1 MKAQSNLRWRQ
12 DGLCGS
18 GYPLADGTPA
28 QCDPNGD
35 NPCCDHA
42 WYGRCGN
49 STESCSCHNC
59 TDYGRINSEWKNSS
73 QRQKTRYDGKCG
85 SMYPFPGS
93 STTAECDPEG
103 DKPCCSDWWYG
114 RCGNTSEHC
123 SCASCTNF
131 RYVQDWQNSD
141 GDLRWRYDG
150 KCGYLNFLPDGSP
163 AQCDPNGENP
173 CCNDTLNGQCGN
185 TTESCSC
192 SNCTDY
198 GRINSE
204 WIDSS
209 RTQKTRYDGKCG
221 SMYHF
226 PGSSTPAE
234 CDPEGDKP
242 CCSDWWDGRC
252 GNTSEHCLCASCK
265 NYRYMKDWEDS
276 GKELRWRHDGF
287 CGTDYPM
294 PDGSPAECDPEGK
307 NPCCSDSWNGQCGHT
322 PSHCSCTHCID
333 YKTIYREWR
342 LSEGSQRWWYNGF
355 CGNAYLLPDKASVE
369 CNPDGDKSCCDLV
382 LGICTSSICSCKG
395 SCIDYKFIKAWK
407 ESDGKLT
414 WRPDNRCGREYSL
427 PDGSPSEC
435 DPDGNYPC
443 CDRRKE
449 RCSADLESCL
459 CADDCVDYSSVKAIR
474 RSNENCTIVRIHT
487 GYLKHVCFNE
497 ITKEQYFICSH
508 PRNNTFERYAVDLR
522 ADDSSSVAM
531 RGVSEVCENDPFSY
545 QSCGFGNR
553 ITNSAVLCGGYVCK
567 KENKFKTFIP
577 CTGEYCDVEGRNC
590 SQSLNAMDSSNVYC
604 NDRCDSHG
612 CQDESY
618 CNGYSYGLNCSVVT
632 GPFST
637 IKYLPVSHLCGKKNI
652 CFYGEDQSN
661 CHVTLNTTYSCEL
674 YETGLVVPISQNRR
688 CSAFYIAKDKS
699 YNDRYTPPYCSNF
712 LDQTNCSAVK
722 RIGGYCQVNGFRSSI
737 SIFMVC
743 STLVNPQTN
752 LLVDLCDDGLQ
763 NKCLSPYPGCK
774 IHKHW
779 MCDEKKD
786 CSDGIDETHE
796 ICATKTDNFNFT
808 CIRRFPPHRTA
819 EAIPVSWIMDM
830 ETDCMDGEDEN
841 FSKWELHICQE
852 TRQILLPGEHC
863 EDFFKCSHDG
873 LAFVSLRLLCDGVD
887 SCGDGTENEV
897 CMHARDRPDIWN
909 HTTTVLNGT
918 VRSVCNASI
927 STCEVKEFKRPWGS
941 VFGEEKI
948 ELYVPTSK
956 VYCNETFG
964 ERYFFSSCM
973 NLCKESNASLLSI
986 DRKLKYNSC
995 PGQFP
1000 DRTYTLGNNSYL
1012 TFVDKTEEGWYHQ
1025 NYYQCD
1031 NGRCVGYEQVC
1042 DLIDDCG
1049 DMSDEINC
1057 VNHVVCKD
1065 TYSEVN
1071 STKKQLISLSQKCD
1085 GIYDCFDLS
1094 DECNESCKR
1103 YILENWIIKCIC
1115 WTMGILT
1122 VMFNI
1127 SALARSFASLKD
1139 CATDAMLTSK
1149 VLLIL
1154 IGSGDLLT
1162 GLYLVIIS
1170 VYDSIIHGEGYC
1182 RHQPEWLT
1190 GVPCMILGVIS
1201 TVGTQ
1206 VSLFR

>member
-1 MKAQSNLRWRQ
+1 
-12 DGLCGS
+12 
-18 GYPLADGTPA
+18 
-28 QCDPNGD
+28 
-35 NPCCDHA
+35 
-42 WYGRCGN
+42 
-49 STESCSCHNC
+49 
-59 TDYGRINSEWKNSS
+59 
-73 QRQKTRYDGKCG
+73 
-85 SMYPFPGS
+85 
-93 STTAECDPEG
+93 
-103 DKPCCSDWWYG
+103 
-114 RCGNTSEHC
+114 
-123 SCASCTNF
+123 
-131 RYVQDWQNSD
+131 
-141 GDLRWRYDG
+141 
-150 KCGYLNFLPDGSP
+150 
-163 AQCDPNGENP
+163 
-173 CCNDTLNGQCGN
+173 
-185 TTESCSC
+185 
-192 SNCTDY
+192 
-198 GRINSE
+198 
-204 WIDSS
+204 
-209 RTQKTRYDGKCG
+209 
-221 SMYHF
+221 
-226 PGSSTPAE
+226 
-234 CDPEGDKP
+234 
-242 CCSDWWDGRC
+242 
-252 GNTSEHCLCASCK
+252 
-265 NYRYMKDWEDS
+265 
-276 GKELRWRHDGF
+276 
-287 CGTDYPM
+287 
-294 PDGSPAECDPEGK
+294 
-307 NPCCSDSWNGQCGHT
+307 
-322 PSHCSCTHCID
+322 
-333 YKTIYREWR
+333 
-342 LSEGSQRWWYNGF
+342 
-355 CGNAYLLPDKASVE
+355 
-369 CNPDGDKSCCDLV
+369 
-382 LGICTSSICSCKG
+382 
-395 SCIDYKFIKAWK
+395 
-407 ESDGKLT
+407 
-414 WRPDNRCGREYSL
+414 
-427 PDGSPSEC
+427 
-435 DPDGNYPC
+435 
-443 CDRRKE
+443 
-449 RCSADLESCL
+449 
-459 CADDCVDYSSVKAIR
+459 
-474 RSNENCTIVRIHT
+474 
-487 GYLKHVCFNE
+487 
-497 ITKEQYFICSH
+497 
-508 PRNNTFERYAVDLR
+508 
-522 ADDSSSVAM
+522 
-531 RGVSEVCENDPFSY
+531 
-545 QSCGFGNR
+545 
-553 ITNSAVLCGGYVCK
+553 
-567 KENKFKTFIP
+567 
-577 CTGEYCDVEGRNC
+577 
-590 SQSLNAMDSSNVYC
+590 
-604 NDRCDSHG
+604 
-612 CQDESY
+612 
-618 CNGYSYGLNCSVVT
+618 
-632 GPFST
+632 
-637 IKYLPVSHLCGKKNI
+637 
-652 CFYGEDQSN
+652 
-661 CHVTLNTTYSCEL
+661 
-674 YETGLVVPISQNRR
+674 
-688 CSAFYIAKDKS
+688 
-699 YNDRYTPPYCSNF
+699 
-712 LDQTNCSAVK
+712 
-722 RIGGYCQVNGFRSSI
+722 
-737 SIFMVC
+737 MVC
-743 STLVNPQTN
+743 SDLVNPQTN
-752 LLVDLCDDGLQ
+752 LPVDLCDDGLQ
-763 NKCLSPYPGCK
+763 NKCLSPYYPGCK

-808 CIRRFPPHRTA
+808 CIRRFLPHRTA

-863 EDFFKCSHDG
+863 EDFLKCSHDG

-909 HTTTVLNGT
+909 HTTAVLNGT

-964 ERYFFSSCM
+964 ERYFFLSCM

-1012 TFVDKTEEGWYHQ
+1012 TFVDKTEEGRYHQ

-1206 VSLFR
+1206 VSLFSMTVISLIRMIGIKSMRIPVEINKKFLGRIVFLSFSILAFSFAIAITPLLPPVEDYFVQGMYHDPDNKIFIGFPNKDRHISVLTSYYNKTQIKDDMSWEGIREMVDNMFKQYNGSFWKKPVHFYGNDGVCLFKYFVRADDARRSRRSDGTDKMSDPVVWAMLAINLFCFVIISVCYIAIVIYARQSSRKSGQQDNPLRNRGEKAVQKRVFIIIVTDFLCWVPFIFISGLHNLDFIDASKWYASFAMIVLPLNSVINPLIYNI